1 MGAAILRQPI
11 RGRGTSNPSINSAN
25 PLSRGLCAVSIPVGG
40 QVVTL
45 TQGGLSERFATKSG
59 PAAITQGSVQALS
72 VAYSSI
78 TTDSWRLIETA
89 NRLDTVFERPSSAVT
104 AVAFVMRRGNNPN
117 GTAPIFQRG
126 SAVTSPYAAYSIM
139 DYSGTGTLRGL
150 VATGGTS
157 YSATGS
163 IIPNMRPIV
172 LSTRYDGSKVEIF
185 MGGVLDGSR
194 SCSGTLSYPNASD
207 SGVAIGNYYSYSATA
222 RSFNGDVYLTAV
234 WDRALSD
241 AEIKS
246 ISNDPFQLLQPQ
258 KRPLWVN
265 TISGLISVS
274 NDAILSYNLLSYAQ
288 QDKTIEW
295 NTLNSV
301 NTDGSV
307 SWDINTSVTSDKTF
321 SWDALNQV
329 IADKVIEWNLE
340 QYVQSDKGMSWDIL
354 NNVVSDGILSWNTT
368 SSVTTDVNTTWNI
381 VSSVFADK
389 TINYDILVSANQDVS
404 LSWNI
409 NQFVFADKGLVWD
422 IESTMLTAFAD
433 LPLRYDI
440 VSSVYRD
447 FNTYWNLLQ
456 STYSDNTISFNALN
470 SVLQDQSIAWGI
482 SEAVVNDLIIT
493 ANLLSAT
500 QQDLTLVWDSAGIV
514 SGDLVIRY
522 NITTQNV
529 TLPPLERILVIS
541 QETRTIKIEQSSRII
556 SIQ

>member
-11 RGRGTSNPSINSAN
+11 RGMGTSNPSINSAN

-59 PAAITQGSVQALS
+59 PAAITRGSMQALS

-104 AVAFVMRRGNNPN
+104 VVAFVMRRGNNPN

-126 SAVTSPYAAYSIM
+126 SAVTSPYAAYGII

-241 AEIKS
+241 TELRS
-246 ISNDPFQLLQPQ
+246 ISENPYQILRPAND
-258 KRPLWVN
+258 RLWLDVVAGGGGV
-265 TISGLISVS
+265 SG
-274 NDAILSYNLLSYAQ
+274 
-288 QDKTIEW
+288 
-295 NTLNSV
+295 
-301 NTDGSV
+301 
-307 SWDINTSVTSDKTF
+307 
-321 SWDALNQV
+321 
-329 IADKVIEWNLE
+329 
-340 QYVQSDKGMSWDIL
+340 
-354 NNVVSDGILSWNTT
+354 
-368 SSVTTDVNTTWNI
+368 
-381 VSSVFADK
+381 
-389 TINYDILVSANQDVS
+389 S
-404 LSWNI
+404 LSAI
-409 NQFVFADKGLVWD
+409 DAPDTASFSGAASAPSASGALSASDAQD
-422 IESTMLTAFAD
+422 IA
-433 LPLRYDI
+433 
-440 VSSVYRD
+440 
-447 FNTYWNLLQ
+447 
-456 STYSDNTISFNALN
+456 SFTGALIF
-470 SVLQDQSIAWGI
+470 SGS
-482 SEAVVNDLIIT
+482 
-493 ANLLSAT
+493 LSAT
-500 QQDLTLVWDSAGIV
+500 DSPDAATFAGTAYAPGVSGTLAATDGADSAAFTGALSFVGALAAVEVQDSSTAAGAFGPSGSLGATDQPDSVTFAGSHASGAAGSMAASDQSDVAVFAGVVDNGGLSIV
-514 SGDLVIRY
+514 VDHGRVLVVPR
-522 NITTQNV
+522 QSRALAV
-529 TLPPLERILVIS
+529 SAESRVL
-541 QETRTIKIEQSSRII
+541 TIAP
-556 SIQ
+556 

>member
-1 MGAAILRQPI
+1 MAALILPSSSPPRGPAPVNWANPITRGLVIAYFASSNFDHAGARVPNNTDKTNNQQSANQYGAAMRFTGSQAVNTLTIDHNVTHNLSSATAMTVVTVTTAEAAAERPI
-11 RGRGTSNPSINSAN
+11 CGVWGSTNRWYMGINYSGY
-25 PLSRGLCAVSIPVGG
+25 PIFAVSGG
-40 QVVTL
+40 
-45 TQGGLSERFATKSG
+45 
-59 PAAITQGSVQALS
+59 AANRV
-72 VAYSSI
+72 Y
-78 TTDSWRLIETA
+78 TA
-89 NRLDTVFERPSSAVT
+89 NAVT
-104 AVAFVMRRGNNPN
+104 AHSARTSLAAVWDGSSDTCKLYKAGAEISGVKS
-117 GTAPIFQRG
+117 GTAQTAIG
-126 SAVTSPYAAYSIM
+126 SHTMGPSIG
-139 DYSGTGTLRGL
+139 SQS
-150 VATGGTS
+150 TGGT
-157 YSATGS
+157 A
-163 IIPNMRPIV
+163 
-172 LSTRYDGSKVEIF
+172 KH
-185 MGGVLDGSR
+185 
-194 SCSGTLSYPNASD
+194 SGTIEYVL
-207 SGVAIGNYYSYSATA
+207 V
-222 RSFNGDVYLTAV
+222 FN
-234 WDRALSD
+234 RALSA
-241 AEIKS
+241 AEIRS
-246 ISNDPFQLLQPQ
+246 ISENPYQILRAKKNYLI
-258 KRPLWVN
+258 N
-265 TISGLISVS
+265 AITGL
-274 NDAILSYNLLSYAQ
+274 
-288 QDKTIEW
+288 
-295 NTLNSV
+295 
-301 NTDGSV
+301 
-307 SWDINTSVTSDKTF
+307 TSVTSDKTF

-340 QYVQSDKGMSWDIL
+340 QYVQSGKGMSWDIL

-409 NQFVFADKGLVWD
+409 NQFVFADKGLMWD

-440 VSSVYRD
+440 VNSVYKD

-456 STYSDNTISFNALN
+456 SAYSDNTISFNALN

-541 QETRTIKIEQSSRII
+541 QETRTIKVKQSSRII

>member
-1 MGAAILRQPI
+1 MAALILPSSSPP
-11 RGRGTSNPSINSAN
+11 RGPAPVNWAN
-25 PLSRGLCAVSIPVGG
+25 P
-40 QVVTL
+40 
-45 TQGGLSERFATKSG
+45 
-59 PAAITQGSVQALS
+59 IT
-72 VAYSSI
+72 
-78 TTDSWRLIETA
+78 
-89 NRLDTVFERPSSAVT
+89 
-104 AVAFVMRRGNNPN
+104 
-117 GTAPIFQRG
+117 
-126 SAVTSPYAAYSIM
+126 
-139 DYSGTGTLRGL
+139 RGL
-150 VATGGTS
+150 VIAYFASSNFDHAGTRVPNNTDKTNNQQSANQYGAAMRFTGSQALNTLTIDHKVTHNLSGATAMTVVTVTTAAAGAERPICGVWGSTKRWYMAIDSSGYPIFAVNGGAANRVYTSNVVTAHSARTSLAAVWDGSSDTCKLYKAGAEISGGKSGTAQTAIGSHTMGPSIGSQSTGGT
-157 YSATGS
+157 A
-163 IIPNMRPIV
+163 
-172 LSTRYDGSKVEIF
+172 KH
-185 MGGVLDGSR
+185 
-194 SCSGTLSYPNASD
+194 SGTIEYVL
-207 SGVAIGNYYSYSATA
+207 V
-222 RSFNGDVYLTAV
+222 FN
-234 WDRALSD
+234 RALSD
-241 AEIKS
+241 AEIRS
-246 ISNDPFQLLQPQ
+246 ISENPYQILRAKKNYLI
-258 KRPLWVN
+258 N
-265 TISGLISVS
+265 AITGLSSVS
-274 NDAILSYNLLSYAQ
+274 NDVVLSYNLLSYAQ

-389 TINYDILVSANQDVS
+389 TINYDILVSANQNVS

-409 NQFVFADKGLVWD
+409 NQFVFADKGLMWD

-440 VSSVYRD
+440 VNSVYKD

>member
-1 MGAAILRQPI
+1 MAALILPSSSPP
-11 RGRGTSNPSINSAN
+11 RGPAPVNWAN
-25 PLSRGLCAVSIPVGG
+25 P
-40 QVVTL
+40 
-45 TQGGLSERFATKSG
+45 
-59 PAAITQGSVQALS
+59 IT
-72 VAYSSI
+72 
-78 TTDSWRLIETA
+78 
-89 NRLDTVFERPSSAVT
+89 
-104 AVAFVMRRGNNPN
+104 
-117 GTAPIFQRG
+117 
-126 SAVTSPYAAYSIM
+126 
-139 DYSGTGTLRGL
+139 RGL
-150 VATGGTS
+150 VIAYFASSNFDHAGTRVPNNTDKTNNQQ
-157 YSATGS
+157 SANQYGAAMRFTGS
-163 IIPNMRPIV
+163 QALNTLTIDHKVTHNLSGATAMTVVTVTTAAAGAERPICGV
-172 LSTRYDGSKVEIF
+172 WGSTTRWYMAI
-185 MGGVLDGSR
+185 
-194 SCSGTLSYPNASD
+194 NASGHPLFAVNGGAANRVYT
-207 SGVAIGNYYSYSATA
+207 SNIVTA
-222 RSFNGDVYLTAV
+222 FGPRTSLAAV
-234 WDRALSD
+234 WDGSSDTCKLYKAGVEISGGKSGTAQTAIGSHTMGPSIGSQSTGGAAKHSGTIEYVLVFNRALSD
-241 AEIKS
+241 AEIRS
-246 ISNDPFQLLQPQ
+246 ISENPYQILRAKKNYLI
-258 KRPLWVN
+258 N
-265 TISGLISVS
+265 AITGLSSVS
-274 NDAILSYNLLSYAQ
+274 NDVVLSYNLLSYAQ

-440 VSSVYRD
+440 VSSVYKD

-456 STYSDNTISFNALN
+456 SAYSDNTISFNALN

-493 ANLLSAT
+493 ANLLSTT